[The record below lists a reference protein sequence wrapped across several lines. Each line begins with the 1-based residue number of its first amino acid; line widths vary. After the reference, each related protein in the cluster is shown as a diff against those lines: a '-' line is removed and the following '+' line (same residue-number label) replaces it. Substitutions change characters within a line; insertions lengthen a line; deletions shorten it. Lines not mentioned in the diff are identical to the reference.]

1 MEMETLL
8 GISIALMA
16 GLFMS
21 RVVKPLK
28 LPAVTGYLVAGI
40 LIGPYCLGLLGIRGI
55 GFTNVSEVADLSIL
69 NDVALGFIA
78 FAIGDEFRL
87 SQLKHTGK
95 QATIIGIFQAI
106 FTTLVVDAALIG
118 LHFVLGE
125 DKLPLSSAII
135 LGAIASATAPAATL
149 MVVRQYKAKGK
160 LTNLLLPIVALDD
173 AVGLII
179 FAVSFGIAKALT
191 LGEFS
196 LVSVIVDPLAE
207 IIFSLVLG
215 AILGWCLSFAEKFF
229 NSRSK
234 RQAIVITAIFFAV
247 ALSKLKFH
255 IGPVHVGFSPLL
267 VCMMLGTI
275 FCNVCDFS
283 ANLMEKTDRWT
294 APLFILFFVLSGAEL
309 EFSVFTDISIIGIG
323 IVYILFRS
331 FGKYFGAKISAVMAK
346 SEPEIQKYLG
356 ITLLPQAGVA
366 LGMSITAM
374 EIGESGIIIRNIV
387 LFGVLIYELF
397 GPTLTKIALTKAGDI
412 VPKPHKEKIAL
423 PKGRDTVHSGS
434 QAGNH

>member
-1 MEMETLL
+1 METLL
-8 GISIALMA
+8 SIAIALSA

-40 LIGPYCLGLLGIRGI
+40 LIGPYCLGKLGIDGF
-55 GFTNVSEVADLSIL
+55 GFTSTEQVSAMSII

-87 SQLKHTGK
+87 EQLKKTGK
-95 QATIIGIFQAI
+95 AATIIGILQAV
-106 FTTLVVDAALIG
+106 FTTAVVDVALVG
-118 LHFVLGE
+118 LHFALGE
-125 DKLPLSSAII
+125 DKFPLSSAII

-179 FAVSFGIAKALT
+179 FAVSFGFAKT
-191 LGEFS
+191 LVSGEFNIY
-196 LVSVIVDPLAE
+196 SVLVDPIVE
-207 IIFSLVLG
+207 IVFSLVLG
-215 AILGWCLSFAEKFF
+215 AILGYLLAWAEKYFF
-229 NSRSK
+229 SRSK
-234 RQAIVITAIFFAV
+234 RQAIVVTAIFLAV

-255 IGPVHVGFSPLL
+255 LGPVEFGLSPLL

-309 EFSVFTDISIIGIG
+309 EFSVFTDLAVVGIG
-323 IVYILFRS
+323 VVYIVARS
-331 FGKYFGAKISAVMAK
+331 FGKWFGARLGADIAK
-346 SEPEIQKYLG
+346 CGPNIKKYLG

-366 LGMSITAM
+366 LGMSISAL
-374 EIGESGIIIRNIV
+374 EIGETGIVIRNIV

-397 GPTLTKIALTKAGDI
+397 GPLMTKIALTKAGDI
-412 VPKPHKEKIAL
+412 KPKEDKPKVAAE
-423 PKGRDTVHSGS
+423 KGRGE
-434 QAGNH
+434 

>member
-1 MEMETLL
+1 METLL
-8 GISIALMA
+8 AISVALSA

-40 LIGPYCLGLLGIRGI
+40 LIGPYCLGLLGIKGL
-55 GFTNVSEVADLSIL
+55 GFTSHDEVAAMSII

-95 QATIIGIFQAI
+95 QATVIGIFQAVI
-106 FTTLVVDAALIG
+106 TTLLVDAVLIG
-118 LHFVLGE
+118 LHFVLGPE
-125 DKLPLSSAII
+125 KLPLSTAII

-160 LTNLLLPIVALDD
+160 LTSLLLPIVALDD

-179 FAVSFGIAKALT
+179 FAVSLGVAKTLHNGELSLT
-191 LGEFS
+191 
-196 LVSVIVDPLAE
+196 SVLVDPLVE
-207 IIFSLVLG
+207 IFISLIMG
-215 AILGWCLSFAEKFF
+215 AVIGYALSFCEKFF
-229 NSRSK
+229 KSNTK
-234 RQAIVITAIFFAV
+234 RQALVVTAIFLAV
-247 ALSKLKFH
+247 ALSKLKYN
-255 IGPVHVGFSPLL
+255 IGGVHVGFSPLL

-283 ANLMEKTDRWT
+283 ADMMEKTDKWT
-294 APLFILFFVLSGAEL
+294 APIFILFFVLSGAEL
-309 EFSVFTDISIIGIG
+309 EFSVFGDLAIVGIG
-323 IVYILFRS
+323 VVYIVSRS
-331 FGKYFGAKISAVMAK
+331 AGKYVGTRLSAGFVK
-346 SEPEIQKYLG
+346 CEPHIKKYLG

-374 EIGESGIIIRNIV
+374 AELGAEGTVIRNIV

-397 GPTLTKIALTKAGDI
+397 GPMLTKMSLMKAGEI
-412 VPKPHKEKIAL
+412 SPKVDAPRVAPTKE
-423 PKGRDTVHSGS
+423 
-434 QAGNH
+434 

>member
-8 GISIALMA
+8 GISVALIA

-55 GFTNVSEVADLSIL
+55 GFTDVSEVSDLSIL

-87 SQLKHTGK
+87 AQLKHTGK
-95 QATIIGIFQAI
+95 QATIIGIFQAV
-106 FTTLVVDAALIG
+106 FTTLLVDAALIG

-125 DKLPLSSAII
+125 EKLPLSSAII

-179 FAVSFGIAKALT
+179 FAVSFGVAKALE

-196 LVSVIVDPLAE
+196 LVSVLVDPIAE
-207 IIFSLVLG
+207 IVFSLVLG

-229 NSRSK
+229 HSRSK
-234 RQAIVITAIFFAV
+234 RQAIVITAIFLAV

-275 FCNVCDFS
+275 FCNVCEFS

-309 EFSVFTDISIIGIG
+309 EFSVFADVSIVGIG
-323 IVYILFRS
+323 VVYIIARS
-331 FGKYFGAKISAVMAK
+331 LGKYLGARVSSVMAK
-346 SEPEIQKYLG
+346 SEPNIQKYLG

-412 VPKPHKEKIAL
+412 SPKPHKEKVPL
-423 PKGRDTVHSGS
+423 PKGRDAV
-434 QAGNH
+434 

>member
-1 MEMETLL
+1 METLL
-8 GISIALMA
+8 SIAIALSA

-40 LIGPYCLGLLGIRGI
+40 LIGPYCLGRLGIDGF
-55 GFTNVSEVADLSIL
+55 GFTTHEQVSAMNVI

-87 SQLKHTGK
+87 EQLKKTGK
-95 QATIIGIFQAI
+95 AATIIGILQAV
-106 FTTLVVDAALIG
+106 FTTVVVDAALVG
-118 LHFVLGE
+118 LHFALGE
-125 DKLPLSSAII
+125 DKFPLSSAII

-179 FAVSFGIAKALT
+179 FAVSFGFAKT
-191 LGEFS
+191 LVSGEFNIYSVLVDPVAEIVFS
-196 LVSVIVDPLAE
+196 LVMGA
-207 IIFSLVLG
+207 VLG
-215 AILGWCLSFAEKFF
+215 YLLAWAEKYFF
-229 NSRSK
+229 SRSK
-234 RQAIVITAIFFAV
+234 RQAIVVTAIFLAV

-255 IGPVHVGFSPLL
+255 LGPVEVGFSPLL
-267 VCMMLGTI
+267 VCMMLGTV
-275 FCNVCDFS
+275 FCNICDFS

-309 EFSVFTDISIIGIG
+309 EFSVFTDFAVVGIG
-323 IVYILFRS
+323 IVYIITRS
-331 FGKYFGAKISAVMAK
+331 FGKWFGARLGANIAK
-346 SEPEIQKYLG
+346 CESNIKKYLG

-366 LGMSITAM
+366 LGMSITAL
-374 EIGESGIIIRNIV
+374 EIGETGVIIRNIV

-397 GPTLTKIALTKAGDI
+397 GPLMTKIALTKAGDI
-412 VPKPHKEKIAL
+412 KPKEDRPKVAAE
-423 PKGRDTVHSGS
+423 KGRGE
-434 QAGNH
+434 